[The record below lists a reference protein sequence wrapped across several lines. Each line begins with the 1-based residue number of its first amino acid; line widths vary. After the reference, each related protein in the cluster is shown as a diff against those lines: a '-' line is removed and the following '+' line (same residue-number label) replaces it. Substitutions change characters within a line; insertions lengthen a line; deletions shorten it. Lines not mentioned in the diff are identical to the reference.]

1 MQLDQ
6 QGNLVQNSL
15 LKPGSEY
22 KQHLCALHGA
32 GEFSC
37 YTTIS
42 TQYLTAATLFQA
54 SSLPFYRVFFLV
66 CSEAVSASSVVGVGW
81 CISHKT
87 KVAEIKVQLQVSSWT
102 TARTAKSY

>member
-37 YTTIS
+37 YTTVSIPC
-42 TQYLTAATLFQA
+42 LTAARLSSECPRVLFTVGIFLL
-54 SSLPFYRVFFLV
+54 SSR
-66 CSEAVSASSVVGVGW
+66 AVSARSVAGVG
-81 CISHKT
+81 
-87 KVAEIKVQLQVSSWT
+87 
-102 TARTAKSY
+102 